1 MQESDR
7 MNEAKK
13 AVIWELW
20 QQGRPMSV
28 IGRTVRKPPAT
39 VFPICAITVGS
50 NPDNECQDLP
60 R

>member
-20 QQGRPMSV
+20 QQGQPMSV
-28 IGRTVRKPPAT
+28 IGRTVHKPPAT
-39 VFPICAITVGS
+39 VFSYLRYHGGIKPTFLV
-50 NPDNECQDLP
+50 NP
-60 R
+60 